1 MSSVRGRAWFERLTR
16 GGKPVAGLPP
26 SVLAAD
32 ASIDGLPV
40 RVVAVVP
47 DPDARFPLARNGELG
62 IDEGFGVARAVSGT
76 PAKSAIVA
84 IVDVPGQAFGTRE
97 EAVGLQRALAASANA
112 YIRARRGGH
121 PVYALVVGKA
131 ISGAFLAHGL
141 QAGWIGALDDPYL
154 EVHVMSEPAV
164 ARVTRMEREDLARVA
179 REVPATARDIRSF
192 ATFGA
197 IDRLFE
203 VGNPDAPSAA
213 DEQIV
218 TERARGSAADAGT
231 WTAQSS
237 RAARSFRGAR
247 DARDCAAC
255 TRGAAGTVGCMSD
268 CGRTIS
274 FG

>member
-1 MSSVRGRAWFERLTR
+1 MSSVRGRVWFERFTR
-16 GGKPVAGLPP
+16 GGKPVEGLPP

-32 ASIDGLPV
+32 ATIDGHAV

-47 DPDARFPLARNGELG
+47 DPNGRFPLARDGNLG
-62 IDEGFGVARAVSGT
+62 IDEGFGLARAVGGT
-76 PAKSAIVA
+76 PKNSAILA

-154 EVHVMSEPAV
+154 EVHVMSEAAV

-203 VGNPDAPSAA
+203 VGDPEAPSAA

-218 TERARGSAADAGT
+218 THALAEALRTPELGLRNPRERLDRSAALETRAIARRVREELQAQWDA
-231 WTAQSS
+231 
-237 RAARSFRGAR
+237 
-247 DARDCAAC
+247 
-255 TRGAAGTVGCMSD
+255 
-268 CGRTIS
+268 
-274 FG
+274 